1 MKTRIVRIFRFSN
14 LLRMPLVQDSLAIL
28 AVLMANILVADWL
41 TRLPVFRQLGTS
53 LTVIILT
60 AITANLGL
68 IPTSTNAPPLYD
80 GIFTYLAP
88 ISIFYLL
95 LTVDLRSL
103 KQAGSPMVLNFFI
116 GAAGTM
122 LGVLAGMWAV
132 AGPKGFG
139 ELYYALGGM
148 FAGTYTGGSSNL
160 NAIALHYGV
169 NKTGNLYAAAIAT
182 DNIVTALWMGVT
194 LLLPQ
199 LLNRYFPRQLTYNWT
214 PAEKEQFE
222 AEANAQ
228 ISDIETMSP
237 TDLAMLIGLGVL
249 GLFVAGQIA
258 VFVPAIPKILSLT
271 TIALLLAQWP
281 PVQKLRGVRVVG
293 IFCIY
298 LFLAV
303 IGAYCDIAAL
313 LKDGHL
319 ALMMLLFV
327 SVLVAVHTLIQ
338 FGVGGLLRQDWAVIS
353 VASQA
358 NLGGSASCLAL
369 TKSLNRPDLHLPGI
383 LAGALGNAVGT
394 YCGLLVAEYLRGAS
408 WLVG

>member
-1 MKTRIVRIFRFSN
+1 
-14 LLRMPLVQDSLAIL
+14 MPLVQDPLAIL
-28 AVLMANILVADWL
+28 AVLMANIIIADRL

-60 AITANLGL
+60 AVTANLGL

-103 KQAGSPMVLNFFI
+103 KRAGSPMVLNFFI

-122 LGVLAGMWAV
+122 LGVLAGMWVV

-139 ELYYALGGM
+139 DLYYALGGM

-169 NKTGNLYAAAIAT
+169 NKAGNLYAAAIAT

-199 LLNRYFPRQLTYNWT
+199 LLNRYFPRQLNYDWT
-214 PAEKEQFE
+214 PAEKAQFE

-228 ISDIETMSP
+228 INDIETVSP
-237 TDLAMLIGLGVL
+237 TDLAVLIGLGVL
-249 GLFVAGQIA
+249 GLFVAGQVA
-258 VFVPAIPKILSLT
+258 VFVPAIPKILTLT
-271 TIALLLAQWP
+271 TLALGLAQWSP
-281 PVQKLRGVRVVG
+281 IQKLRGVRVVG
-293 IFCIY
+293 IFSIY

-319 ALMMLLFV
+319 ALMMLIFV

-338 FGVGGLLRQDWAVIS
+338 FGVGALLRQDWAIIS

-408 WLVG
+408 WLI

>member
-1 MKTRIVRIFRFSN
+1 
-14 LLRMPLVQDSLAIL
+14 MPLIQDPLAIL
-28 AVLMANILVADWL
+28 AVLMGNILVADWL
-41 TRLPVFRQLGTS
+41 TRFPVFRQLGTS

-60 AITANLGL
+60 AVTANLGL

-88 ISIFYLL
+88 ISIFFLL

-103 KQAGSPMVLNFFI
+103 KRAGSPMVLCFFI

-122 LGVLAGMWAV
+122 LGVLVGMWAV

-169 NKTGNLYAAAIAT
+169 NKAGNLYAAAIAT

-199 LLNRYFPRQLTYNWT
+199 LLNRYFPRQLEYNWT

-228 ISDIETMSP
+228 ISDIETVSP

-249 GLFVAGQIA
+249 GLFIAGQIA
-258 VFVPAIPKILSLT
+258 VWIPAIPKILSLT
-271 TIALLLAQWP
+271 TLALLLAQWSP
-281 PVQKLRGVRVVG
+281 IQKLRGVRVVG

-303 IGAYCDIAAL
+303 IGAYCDMAAL

-338 FGVGGLLRQDWAVIS
+338 FGVGALLRQDWAIIS

>member
-1 MKTRIVRIFRFSN
+1 
-14 LLRMPLVQDSLAIL
+14 MPLLQDDLAIL
-28 AVLMANILVADWL
+28 ATLMGNILVADRL

-53 LTVIILT
+53 LTVILLT
-60 AITANLGL
+60 AIVANLGV
-68 IPTSTNAPPLYD
+68 IPTSTNAPALYD

-95 LTVDLRSL
+95 LTVNLRSL
-103 KQAGSPMVLNFFI
+103 RNAGSPMVINFFI
-116 GAAGTM
+116 GATGTL

-139 ELYYALGGM
+139 PLYYALGGM

-169 NKTGNLYAAAIAT
+169 NKAGNLYAAAIAT

-194 LLLPQ
+194 LLLPP
-199 LLNRYFPRQLTYNWT
+199 LLERYFPRQRAYGWT

-228 ISDIETMSP
+228 ISEVETLTP
-237 TDLAMLIGLGVL
+237 EDLARLIGLGVL
-249 GLFVAGQIA
+249 SLFVAQQIA
-258 VFVPAIPKILSLT
+258 VWLPSIPKILSLT
-271 TIALLLAQWP
+271 TFALALAQWP
-281 PVQKLRGVRVVG
+281 PIQKLRGVRVVG

-313 LKDGHL
+313 LKDGQL
-319 ALMMLLFV
+319 ALTMLLFV
-327 SVLVAVHTLIQ
+327 SVVVAVHFVIQ
-338 FGVGGLLRQDWAVIS
+338 FGVGALLRQDWSVIS

-369 TKSLNRPDLHLPGI
+369 TKSLKRPDLHLPGI

-394 YCGLLVAEYLRGAS
+394 YCGLLIAEYLRVAS
-408 WLVG
+408 WLPNG

>member
-1 MKTRIVRIFRFSN
+1 MS
-14 LLRMPLVQDSLAIL
+14 LVQDPLAIL
-28 AVLMANILVADWL
+28 AVLMGNILVADWL
-41 TRLPVFRQLGTS
+41 TRFPVFRQLGTS

-60 AITANLGL
+60 AVTANLGL

-95 LTVDLRSL
+95 LAVDLRSL
-103 KQAGSPMVLNFFI
+103 KRAGSPMVLCFFI

-169 NKTGNLYAAAIAT
+169 NKAGNLYAAAIAT

-199 LLNRYFPRQLTYNWT
+199 LLNRYFPRQLTYDWT
-214 PAEKEQFE
+214 PAEKAQFD

-228 ISDIETMSP
+228 ISDIETVSP
-237 TDLAMLIGLGVL
+237 TDLALLIGLGVL

-258 VFVPAIPKILSLT
+258 VWLPAIPKILSLT
-271 TIALLLAQWP
+271 TLALGLAQWGP
-281 PVQKLRGVRVVG
+281 IQKLRGVRVIG

-327 SVLVAVHTLIQ
+327 SVLVAVHTVVQ
-338 FGVGGLLRQDWAVIS
+338 FGVGALLRQDWAVIS

-369 TKSLNRPDLHLPGI
+369 SKSLNRPDLHLPGI

-408 WLVG
+408 WLIG

>member
-1 MKTRIVRIFRFSN
+1 
-14 LLRMPLVQDSLAIL
+14 MPLIQDPLAIL
-28 AVLMANILVADWL
+28 AVLMGNILVADQL
-41 TRLPVFRQLGTS
+41 TKLPIFRQLGTS
-53 LTVIILT
+53 LTVILLT
-60 AITANLGL
+60 AITANAGL

-95 LTVDLRSL
+95 LTVNLRSL
-103 KQAGSPMVLNFFI
+103 QRAGSPMVINFFI
-116 GAAGTM
+116 GATGTL
-122 LGVLAGMWAV
+122 LGVVAGMWV
-132 AGPKGFG
+132 VSGPKGFG
-139 ELYYALGGM
+139 SLYYALGGM

-169 NKTGNLYAAAIAT
+169 NKAGNLYAAAIAT

-199 LLNRYFPRQLTYNWT
+199 LLNKYFPRQLDYNWT

-222 AEANAQ
+222 VEANAQ
-228 ISDIETMSP
+228 ISEIETMNP
-237 TDLAMLIGLGVL
+237 TDLALLIGLGVL
-249 GLFVAGQIA
+249 SLFVAGQLA
-258 VFVPAIPKILSLT
+258 VFVPAIPKILTLT
-271 TIALLLAQWP
+271 TFALFLAQWP
-281 PVQKLRGVRVVG
+281 PIQKLQGVRVVS

-313 LKDGHL
+313 LKDGQL
-319 ALMMLLFV
+319 ALTMLVFV
-327 SVLVAVHTLIQ
+327 SVLVAVHALIQ
-338 FGVGGLLRQDWAVIS
+338 FGVGALLRQDWAVIS

-358 NLGGSASCLAL
+358 CLGGSASCLAL

-394 YCGLLVAEYLRGAS
+394 YCGLLIAEYLRDAS
-408 WLVG
+408 WLVGT

>member
-1 MKTRIVRIFRFSN
+1 MS
-14 LLRMPLVQDSLAIL
+14 LVQDPLAIL
-28 AVLMANILVADWL
+28 AVLMGNILVADWL

-60 AITANLGL
+60 AVTANLGL

-88 ISIFYLL
+88 ISIFFLL
-95 LTVDLRSL
+95 LAVDLRSL
-103 KQAGSPMVLNFFI
+103 KQAGSPMVLCFFI

-132 AGPKGFG
+132 AGPEGFG

-169 NKTGNLYAAAIAT
+169 NKAGNLYAAAIAT

-199 LLNRYFPRQLTYNWT
+199 LLNRYFPRQLKYDWT
-214 PAEKEQFE
+214 PAEKERLD

-228 ISDIETMSP
+228 ISDIETVSP
-237 TDLAMLIGLGVL
+237 TDLALLIGLGVL

-258 VFVPAIPKILSLT
+258 VWIPTIPKILSLT
-271 TIALLLAQWP
+271 TLALLLAQWSP
-281 PVQKLRGVRVVG
+281 IQKLRGVRVIG

-338 FGVGGLLRQDWAVIS
+338 FGVGALLRQDWAIIS

-408 WLVG
+408 WLIG

>member
-1 MKTRIVRIFRFSN
+1 
-14 LLRMPLVQDSLAIL
+14 MPLIQDPLAIL
-28 AVLMANILVADWL
+28 VVLMGNILVADWL
-41 TRLPVFRQLGTS
+41 TRFPVFRQLGTS

-60 AITANLGL
+60 AVTANLGL

-88 ISIFYLL
+88 ISIFFLL
-95 LTVDLRSL
+95 LAVDLRSL
-103 KQAGSPMVLNFFI
+103 KRAGSPMVLCFFI

-132 AGPKGFG
+132 AGPEGFG

-169 NKTGNLYAAAIAT
+169 NKAGNLYAAAIAT

-199 LLNRYFPRQLTYNWT
+199 LLNRYFPRQLKYDWT
-214 PAEKEQFE
+214 PAEKERLD

-228 ISDIETMSP
+228 ISDIETVSP
-237 TDLAMLIGLGVL
+237 TDLAILIGLGVL
-249 GLFVAGQIA
+249 GLFIAGQIA
-258 VFVPAIPKILSLT
+258 VWIPAIPKILSLT
-271 TIALLLAQWP
+271 TLALLLAQWSP
-281 PVQKLRGVRVVG
+281 IQKLRGVRVVS

-319 ALMMLLFV
+319 ALMMLIFV

-338 FGVGGLLRQDWAVIS
+338 FGVGALLRQDWAIIS

-394 YCGLLVAEYLRGAS
+394 YCGLLVAEYLRGTS
-408 WLVG
+408 WLMG

>member
-1 MKTRIVRIFRFSN
+1 MSLI
-14 LLRMPLVQDSLAIL
+14 QDPLAIL
-28 AVLMANILVADWL
+28 AVLMGNILVSDFL
-41 TRLPVFRQLGTS
+41 TRFPVFRQLGTS

-60 AITANLGL
+60 AVTANLGL

-88 ISIFYLL
+88 ISIFFLL

-103 KQAGSPMVLNFFI
+103 KRAGSPMVLCFFI

-122 LGVLAGMWAV
+122 LGVLVGMWAV

-169 NKTGNLYAAAIAT
+169 NKAGNLYAAAIAT

-199 LLNRYFPRQLTYNWT
+199 LLNRYFPRQLEYNWT

-228 ISDIETMSP
+228 ISDIETVSP

-249 GLFVAGQIA
+249 GLFIAGQIA
-258 VFVPAIPKILSLT
+258 VWIPAIPKILSLT
-271 TIALLLAQWP
+271 TLALLLAQWSP
-281 PVQKLRGVRVVG
+281 IQKLRGVRVVG

-303 IGAYCDIAAL
+303 IGAYCDMAAL

-338 FGVGGLLRQDWAVIS
+338 FGVGALLRQDWAIIS

>member
-1 MKTRIVRIFRFSN
+1 
-14 LLRMPLVQDSLAIL
+14 MPLIQDPLAIL
-28 AVLMANILVADWL
+28 AVLMGNILVADWL
-41 TRLPVFRQLGTS
+41 TRFLVFRQLGTS

-60 AITANLGL
+60 AVTANLGL

-88 ISIFYLL
+88 ISIFFLL
-95 LTVDLRSL
+95 LAVDLRSL
-103 KQAGSPMVLNFFI
+103 KRAGSPMVLCFFI
-116 GAAGTM
+116 GATGTM

-132 AGPKGFG
+132 AGPEGFG

-169 NKTGNLYAAAIAT
+169 NKAGNLYAAAIAT

-199 LLNRYFPRQLTYNWT
+199 LLNRYFPRQLKYDWT
-214 PAEKEQFE
+214 PAEKEQFD

-228 ISDIETMSP
+228 ISDIETVSP
-237 TDLAMLIGLGVL
+237 TDLALLIGLGVL
-249 GLFVAGQIA
+249 GLFIAGQIA
-258 VFVPAIPKILSLT
+258 VWIPAIPKILSLT
-271 TIALLLAQWP
+271 TLALLLAQWSP
-281 PVQKLRGVRVVG
+281 IQKLRGVRVIG

-338 FGVGGLLRQDWAVIS
+338 FGVGALLRQDWAIIS

-408 WLVG
+408 WLIG

>member
-1 MKTRIVRIFRFSN
+1 
-14 LLRMPLVQDSLAIL
+14 MPLIQDPLAIL
-28 AVLMANILVADWL
+28 AILMGNIIVADQL
-41 TRLPVFRQLGTS
+41 TKLPVFRQLGTS
-53 LTVIILT
+53 LTVILLT

-68 IPTSTNAPPLYD
+68 IPSSTNAPPLYD
-80 GIFTYLAP
+80 GIFIYLAP

-95 LTVDLRSL
+95 LTVNLRSM
-103 KQAGSPMVLNFFI
+103 KKAGTPMVMNFFI
-116 GAAGTM
+116 GAAGTL
-122 LGVLAGMWAV
+122 LGVVAGMWAV

-139 ELYYALGGM
+139 SLYYALGGM

-169 NKTGNLYAAAIAT
+169 NKSGNLYAAAIAT

-194 LLLPQ
+194 LLLPP
-199 LLNRYFPRQLTYNWT
+199 LLNKYFPRELTYSHT

-228 ISDIETMSP
+228 VSEVETMNP
-237 TDLAMLIGLGVL
+237 TDLALLIGLGVAS
-249 GLFVAGQIA
+249 LFLAGQLA
-258 VFVPAIPKILSLT
+258 VYFSAIPKILTLT
-271 TIALLLAQWP
+271 TFALLLAQWP
-281 PVQKLRGVRVVG
+281 PVQKLRGVRVVS

-313 LKDGHL
+313 LKDGQL
-319 ALMMLLFV
+319 ALTMLLFV
-327 SVLVAVHTLIQ
+327 SVLVAIHSLVQ
-338 FGVGGLLRQDWAVIS
+338 FGIGALLRQDWAVLS

-358 NLGGSASCLAL
+358 CLGGSASCLAL

>member
-1 MKTRIVRIFRFSN
+1 
-14 LLRMPLVQDSLAIL
+14 MPLIQDPLAIL
-28 AVLMANILVADWL
+28 AVLMGNILVADWL
-41 TRLPVFRQLGTS
+41 TRFPVFRQLGTS

-60 AITANLGL
+60 AVTANLGL

-88 ISIFYLL
+88 ISIFFLL
-95 LTVDLRSL
+95 LAVDLRSL
-103 KQAGSPMVLNFFI
+103 KRAGSPMVLCFFI

-122 LGVLAGMWAV
+122 LGVLVGMWAV
-132 AGPKGFG
+132 AGPEGFG

-169 NKTGNLYAAAIAT
+169 NKAGNLYAAAIAT

-199 LLNRYFPRQLTYNWT
+199 LLNRYFPRQLKYDWT
-214 PAEKEQFE
+214 PAEKEQFD

-228 ISDIETMSP
+228 ISDIETVSP
-237 TDLAMLIGLGVL
+237 TDLALLIGLGVL

-258 VFVPAIPKILSLT
+258 VWLPAIPKILSLT
-271 TIALLLAQWP
+271 TLALLLAQWSP
-281 PVQKLRGVRVVG
+281 IQKLRGVRVIG

-319 ALMMLLFV
+319 ALMMLIFV
-327 SVLVAVHTLIQ
+327 SVLVAVHTVVQ
-338 FGVGGLLRQDWAVIS
+338 FGVGALLRQDWAIIS

-408 WLVG
+408 WLVDM

>member
-1 MKTRIVRIFRFSN
+1 
-14 LLRMPLVQDSLAIL
+14 MPLIQDPLAIL
-28 AVLMANILVADWL
+28 AVLMGNILVADWL
-41 TRLPVFRQLGTS
+41 TRFPVFRQLGTS

-60 AITANLGL
+60 AVTANLGL
-68 IPTSTNAPPLYD
+68 VPTSTNAPPLYD

-95 LTVDLRSL
+95 LAVDLRSL
-103 KQAGSPMVLNFFI
+103 KRAGSPMVLCFFI

-132 AGPKGFG
+132 AGPEGFG

-169 NKTGNLYAAAIAT
+169 NKAGNLYAAAIAT

-199 LLNRYFPRQLTYNWT
+199 LLNRYFPRQLNYDWT
-214 PAEKEQFE
+214 PAEKERFD

-228 ISDIETMSP
+228 ISDIETVSP
-237 TDLAMLIGLGVL
+237 TDLALLIGLGVL

-258 VFVPAIPKILSLT
+258 VWIPAIPKILSLT
-271 TIALLLAQWP
+271 TLALGLAQWSP
-281 PVQKLRGVRVVG
+281 IQKLRGVRVVG

-313 LKDGHL
+313 LKDTHL

-327 SVLVAVHTLIQ
+327 SVLVAVHTVVQ
-338 FGVGGLLRQDWAVIS
+338 FGVGALLRQDWAIIS

-408 WLVG
+408 WLIG

>member
-1 MKTRIVRIFRFSN
+1 MI
-14 LLRMPLVQDSLAIL
+14 QDPLAIL
-28 AVLMANILVADWL
+28 AVLMGNILVADWL
-41 TRLPVFRQLGTS
+41 TRFPVFRQLGTS

-60 AITANLGL
+60 AVTANLGL

-88 ISIFYLL
+88 ISIFFLL
-95 LTVDLRSL
+95 LAVDLRSL
-103 KQAGSPMVLNFFI
+103 KRAGSPMVLCFFI

-132 AGPKGFG
+132 AGPEGFG
-139 ELYYALGGM
+139 KLYYALGGM

-169 NKTGNLYAAAIAT
+169 NKAGNLYAAAIAT

-199 LLNRYFPRQLTYNWT
+199 LLDRYFPRQLKYDWT
-214 PAEKEQFE
+214 PAEKERLD

-228 ISDIETMSP
+228 ISDIETVSP
-237 TDLAMLIGLGVL
+237 TDLALLIGLGVL
-249 GLFVAGQIA
+249 GLFIAGQIA
-258 VFVPAIPKILSLT
+258 VWIPAIPKILSLT
-271 TIALLLAQWP
+271 TLALLLAQWSP
-281 PVQKLRGVRVVG
+281 IQKLRGVRVIG

-319 ALMMLLFV
+319 ALMMLIFV
-327 SVLVAVHTLIQ
+327 SVLVAVHTVIQ
-338 FGVGGLLRQDWAVIS
+338 FGVGALLRQDWAIIS

-408 WLVG
+408 WLMG

>member
-1 MKTRIVRIFRFSN
+1 
-14 LLRMPLVQDSLAIL
+14 MPLIQDSLAIL
-28 AVLMANILVADWL
+28 AVLMVNIIVSDLL
-41 TRLPVFRQLGTS
+41 TRLPVFRQLGTA

-103 KQAGSPMVLNFFI
+103 KRAGSPMVINFFI

-169 NKTGNLYAAAIAT
+169 NKAGNLYAAAVAT

-199 LLNRYFPRQLTYNWT
+199 LLNRYFPRKLEYNWT
-214 PAEKEQFE
+214 PGEKEQFE
-222 AEANAQ
+222 SEANAQ
-228 ISDIETMSP
+228 ISDIETVSP
-237 TDLAMLIGLGVL
+237 TDLAMLVGLGVL
-249 GLFVAGQIA
+249 GLFVAGQIS
-258 VFVPAIPKILSLT
+258 VWVPAIPKILVLT
-271 TIALLLAQWP
+271 TLALLLAQWP
-281 PVQKLRGVRVVG
+281 PIQKLRGVRVVS

-338 FGVGGLLRQDWAVIS
+338 FGVGALFRQDWDVIS

-394 YCGLLVAEYLRGAS
+394 YCGLLVAEYLRNAS
-408 WLVG
+408 WLIGA

>member
-1 MKTRIVRIFRFSN
+1 
-14 LLRMPLVQDSLAIL
+14 MPLIQDPLAIL
-28 AVLMANILVADWL
+28 AVLMGNILVADWL
-41 TRLPVFRQLGTS
+41 TRFPVFRQLGTS

-60 AITANLGL
+60 AVTANLGL

-88 ISIFYLL
+88 ISIFFLL
-95 LTVDLRSL
+95 LAVDLRSL
-103 KQAGSPMVLNFFI
+103 KRAGSPMVLCFFI

-132 AGPKGFG
+132 AGPEGFG

-169 NKTGNLYAAAIAT
+169 NKAGNLYAAAIAT

-199 LLNRYFPRQLTYNWT
+199 LLNRYFPRQLKYDWT
-214 PAEKEQFE
+214 PGDKEQFE

-228 ISDIETMSP
+228 ISDIETVSP
-237 TDLAMLIGLGVL
+237 TDLALLIGLGVL
-249 GLFVAGQIA
+249 GLFIAGQIA
-258 VFVPAIPKILSLT
+258 VWIPAIPKILSLT
-271 TIALLLAQWP
+271 TLALLLAQWSP
-281 PVQKLRGVRVVG
+281 IQKLRGVRVVG

-319 ALMMLLFV
+319 ALMMLIFV

-338 FGVGGLLRQDWAVIS
+338 FGVGALLRQDWAIIS

-408 WLVG
+408 WLIG

>member
-1 MKTRIVRIFRFSN
+1 
-14 LLRMPLVQDSLAIL
+14 MPLIQDPLAIL
-28 AVLMANILVADWL
+28 AILMGNIIVAEL
-41 TRLPVFRQLGTS
+41 LNKVPVFRQLGTS
-53 LTVIILT
+53 LTVILLT
-60 AITANLGL
+60 AVTANLGL

-95 LTVDLRSL
+95 LTVNLRSL
-103 KQAGSPMVLNFFI
+103 QRAGSPMVFNFFI
-116 GAAGTM
+116 GSAGT
-122 LGVLAGMWAV
+122 LIGVVVGMWAV

-139 ELYYALGGM
+139 QLYYALGGM

-182 DNIVTALWMGVT
+182 DNIMTALWMGVT
-194 LLLPQ
+194 LLLPP
-199 LLNRYFPRQLTYNWT
+199 LLNRHFPRKLATNWT
-214 PAEKEQFE
+214 PDEQQQFE

-228 ISDIETMSP
+228 ISERETVTP
-237 TDLAMLIGLGVL
+237 VDLALLIGLGVL
-249 GLFVAGQIA
+249 SLFVAQEIA
-258 VFVPAIPKILSLT
+258 LVVPGIPKILSLT
-271 TIALLLAQWP
+271 TLALLLAQWR

-313 LKDGHL
+313 LKDGQL
-319 ALMMLLFV
+319 ALTMLAFV
-327 SVLVAVHTLIQ
+327 SIVVAVHALIQ
-338 FGVGGLLRQDWAVIS
+338 FGVGALLRQDWAILS

-358 NLGGSASCLAL
+358 CLGGSASCLAL

-383 LAGALGNAVGT
+383 LAGALGNAIGT
-394 YCGLLVAEYLRGAS
+394 YCGLLIAEYLRGAS
-408 WLVG
+408 WLTGL

>member
-1 MKTRIVRIFRFSN
+1 MFLI
-14 LLRMPLVQDSLAIL
+14 QDPLAIL
-28 AVLMANILVADWL
+28 AVLMGNILVADWL
-41 TRLPVFRQLGTS
+41 TRFPVFRQLGTS

-60 AITANLGL
+60 AVTANLGL

-95 LTVDLRSL
+95 LAVDLRSL
-103 KQAGSPMVLNFFI
+103 KRAGSPMVLCFFI

-169 NKTGNLYAAAIAT
+169 NKMGNLYAAAIAT

-199 LLNRYFPRQLTYNWT
+199 LLNRYFPRQLEYNWT
-214 PAEKEQFE
+214 PAEKERFD

-228 ISDIETMSP
+228 ISDIETVSP

-258 VFVPAIPKILSLT
+258 VWLPAIPKILSLT
-271 TIALLLAQWP
+271 TLALGLAQWGP
-281 PVQKLRGVRVVG
+281 IQKLRGVRVMG

-313 LKDGHL
+313 LKDTHL

-327 SVLVAVHTLIQ
+327 SVLVAVHTVIQ
-338 FGVGGLLRQDWAVIS
+338 FGVGALLRQDWAVIS

-408 WLVG
+408 WLTG

>member
-1 MKTRIVRIFRFSN
+1 MATILLYISLFN
-14 LLRMPLVQDSLAIL
+14 LLRMPFFQDSLAIL
-28 AVLMANILVADWL
+28 AVLMGNIIVADLL
-41 TRLPVFRQLGTS
+41 TCLPVFRQLGTS

-60 AITANLGL
+60 AVTANLGL

-88 ISIFYLL
+88 ISIFFLL
-95 LTVDLRSL
+95 LTVNLRSL
-103 KQAGSPMVLNFFI
+103 RQAGSPMVLNFFI
-116 GAAGTM
+116 GVAGTM

-169 NKTGNLYAAAIAT
+169 NKAGNLYAAAIAT

-199 LLNRYFPRQLTYNWT
+199 LLNKYFPRQLNYNWT
-214 PAEKEQFE
+214 PAQKETFE

-228 ISDIETMSP
+228 TSDIETISP
-237 TDLAMLIGLGVL
+237 TDLALLIGLGVL
-249 GLFVAGQIA
+249 GLFVAQQIA
-258 VFVPAIPKILSLT
+258 VLIPAIPKILSLT
-271 TIALLLAQWP
+271 TLALLLAQWSP
-281 PVQKLRGVRVVG
+281 IQKLKGVRVVG

-313 LKDGHL
+313 LKDTHL

-327 SVLVAVHTLIQ
+327 SVLVMVHSLIQ
-338 FGVGGLLRQDWAVIS
+338 FGVGAMLKQDWAVIS

-394 YCGLLVAEYLRGAS
+394 YCGLLVAEYLRVAS

>member
-1 MKTRIVRIFRFSN
+1 
-14 LLRMPLVQDSLAIL
+14 
-28 AVLMANILVADWL
+28 MANIIIADRL

-60 AITANLGL
+60 AVTANLGL

-103 KQAGSPMVLNFFI
+103 KRAGSPMVLNFFI

-122 LGVLAGMWAV
+122 LGVLAGMWVV

-139 ELYYALGGM
+139 DLYYALGGM

-169 NKTGNLYAAAIAT
+169 NKAGNLYAAAIAT

-199 LLNRYFPRQLTYNWT
+199 LLNRYFPRQLNYDWT
-214 PAEKEQFE
+214 PAEKAQFE

-228 ISDIETMSP
+228 INDIETVSP
-237 TDLAMLIGLGVL
+237 TDLAVLIGLGVL
-249 GLFVAGQIA
+249 GLFVAGQVA
-258 VFVPAIPKILSLT
+258 VFVPAIPKILTLT
-271 TIALLLAQWP
+271 TLALGLAQWSP
-281 PVQKLRGVRVVG
+281 IQKLRGVRVVG
-293 IFCIY
+293 IFSIY

-319 ALMMLLFV
+319 ALMMLIFV

-338 FGVGGLLRQDWAVIS
+338 FGVGALLRQDWAIIS

-408 WLVG
+408 WLI